1 MPAEGSVTHW
11 IGQLKAGDEAA
22 AQAVWE
28 RFFRRLVGLARKK
41 LHGTPRPAR
50 DEEDLALSVFDSV
63 FRGAAQGRFPQLQ
76 DRNDLW
82 QLLVAVTAHK
92 VIDLLRHERRQKR
105 GGGAVQEAPALSEAS
120 SSSGQG
126 STIERL
132 IDSEASPEFA
142 AQMAEEC
149 RRLLASLPDAQLRGV
164 AQWKMEGFTSEEI
177 AAKLGCAP
185 RTVERKLR
193 LIRGIWKKELP
204 S

>member
-1 MPAEGSVTHW
+1 MGLGWGIRMSAEGSVTHW
-11 IGQLKAGDEAA
+11 IGQLKAGDQAA

-41 LHGTPRPAR
+41 LHGTPRRAR

-105 GGGAVQEAPALSEAS
+105 GGGAVQEESAVSEAS
-120 SSSGQG
+120 SSAGQG

-132 IDSEASPEFA
+132 IDPEATPEFA

-149 RRLLASLPDAQLRGV
+149 RRLLASLPDAQLRCV
-164 AQWKMEGFTSEEI
+164 AQWKMEGFTTDEI
-177 AAKLGCAP
+177 AAK
-185 RTVERKLR
+185 
-193 LIRGIWKKELP
+193 
-204 S
+204 

>member
-1 MPAEGSVTHW
+1 MSDEGSVTHW
-11 IGQLKAGDEAA
+11 IDQLKAGDQAA
-22 AQAVWE
+22 AQALWE
-28 RFFRRLVGLARKK
+28 RFIRRLVGLARTK
-41 LHGTPRPAR
+41 LHGSPRRAR

-92 VIDLLRHERRQKR
+92 AVDLVRRERRQKR
-105 GGGAVQEAPALSEAS
+105 GGGATPEESAWSEAS
-120 SSSGQG
+120 GSSEHG
-126 STIERL
+126 SSIESL
-132 IDSEASPEFA
+132 IDSEATPEFA

-149 RRLLASLPDAQLRGV
+149 QRLLASLPDAQLQSV
-164 AQWKMEGFTSEEI
+164 AQWKMEGFTTEEI

-193 LIRGIWKKELP
+193 LIRTFWKRDLP
-204 S
+204 P